1 MPDQPSPERFK
12 AEMPQIPGLDKPAA
26 AARPAG
32 FIAGMS
38 PTVRLAGGIGFVLFA
53 GLLCALVFLRPKR
66 VEHVQ
71 AEPAPQIVVP
81 APADTPPPPPVATE
95 AQPVIATVAEM
106 AEPWSSKAFFFYNRL
121 TGANVPTL
129 LVRLPGGSA
138 SSASS
143 YWAFS
148 LEVPLGRCQLEYI
161 TDLHKLAA
169 DYGFR
174 SKHPMVGD
182 PCSRT
187 VFDPLRLTNRP
198 GNIWVRGAIVQGSD
212 LRPPLAIEIKIEG
225 KEVSAVSM
233 ERL

>member
-12 AEMPQIPGLDKPAA
+12 TEMPQIPGLDKPAV
-26 AARPAG
+26 ARPAG
-32 FIAGMS
+32 FLAGLS
-38 PTVRLAGGIGFVLFA
+38 PTVRLASGIGFVLLV

-66 VEHVQ
+66 AEHVQ

-81 APADTPPPPPVATE
+81 PPADTPQPPVATE

-106 AEPWSSKAFFFYNRL
+106 AKPWSSKAFFYYNRL
-121 TGANVPTL
+121 TGTNVPAL
-129 LVRLPGGSA
+129 LVRLPGGSV

-143 YWAFS
+143 YWGFS
-148 LEVPLGRCQLEYI
+148 LEVPLGRCQLEYL
-161 TDLHKLAA
+161 TDPHKLAT

-174 SKHPMVGD
+174 AQHPMVGD

-187 VFDPLRLTNRP
+187 VFDPLRLTSRP
-198 GNIWVRGAIVQGSD
+198 GNVWVRGAIVQGSD
-212 LRPPLAIEIKIEG
+212 LRPPLAIEIKVQG
-225 KEVSAVSM
+225 KEISAVSM

>member
-12 AEMPQIPGLDKPAA
+12 VEMPQIPGLDKPAA

-32 FIAGMS
+32 FFASLS
-38 PTVRLAGGIGFVLFA
+38 PTVRLASGIGFVLLA
-53 GLLCALVFLRPKR
+53 GLLFALVFLRPKR

-81 APADTPPPPPVATE
+81 APADTPPPPVATE
-95 AQPVIATVAEM
+95 AQPVIATVGEM
-106 AEPWSSKAFFFYNRL
+106 AQPWSSKAFFFYNRV
-121 TGANVPTL
+121 TGANVPAL

-143 YWAFS
+143 YWGFS
-148 LEVPLGRCQLEYI
+148 LEVPLGRCQLEYL
-161 TDLHKLAA
+161 TDMHKLAT

-174 SKHPMVGD
+174 AKHPMVGD

-187 VFDPLRLTNRP
+187 VFDPLRLMSRP
-198 GNIWVRGAIVQGSD
+198 GNVWVRGAIVQGSD
-212 LRPPLAIEIKIEG
+212 LRPPLAVEIKIQG
-225 KEVSAVSM
+225 KEISAVSM
-233 ERL
+233 EQL

>member
-1 MPDQPSPERFK
+1 
-12 AEMPQIPGLDKPAA
+12 MPQIPGLDKPAA

-32 FIAGMS
+32 FIAGLS
-38 PTVRLAGGIGFVLFA
+38 PAVRLASGIGFILFV
-53 GLLCALVFLRPKR
+53 GLLCALIFLRPKR

-106 AEPWSSKAFFFYNRL
+106 AAPWSSKAFFFYNRL
-121 TGANVPTL
+121 TGTNVPAL

-138 SSASS
+138 SSANS

-148 LEVPLGRCQLEYI
+148 LEVPLGRCQLEYL
-161 TDLHKLAA
+161 TDVHKLAS

-174 SKHPMVGD
+174 SKRPMIGD

-212 LRPPLAIEIKIEG
+212 LRPPLAIEIKIQGNEI
-225 KEVSAVSM
+225 SAVSI